1 MNKFILFFWDYF
13 PPSRNLIRK
22 CLYSTADTINNL
34 GERVGQMYNDLFS
47 RIGTSWYDHS
57 FDHLRGISN
66 YHWMERVFF
75 TLDKIKKEDEVLDI
89 GCGDGSFD
97 SLFYADKARSIV
109 AIDKDPKAISYAKKH
124 YQRSNVKYITCDIT
138 KMKNTNN
145 RYDIILMFAVIEHFT
160 KSEGTLLLKNIKK
173 SLKQGGIFF
182 GSTPIL
188 NIKGMSNWEHQNEF
202 ASIQDLRSFLLKE
215 FNTVRI
221 KESQWTEGRRECYF
235 ECKV

>member
-145 RYDIILMFAVIEHFT
+145 RYDIILMFAVIEPAKVAFPVVCDNT
-160 KSEGTLLLKNIKK
+160 KASALAPTSNLISSNPVSPIVK
-173 SLKQGGIFF
+173 SSPA
-182 GSTPIL
+182 ST
-188 NIKGMSNWEHQNEF
+188 
-202 ASIQDLRSFLLKE
+202 
-215 FNTVRI
+215 
-221 KESQWTEGRRECYF
+221 
-235 ECKV
+235 